1 MFARI
6 SSLTVLRR
14 MPSPAV
20 TLVSSRSLTMTPPVS
35 FIPAPA
41 APVSTSIS
49 TIASSIM
56 SELSLAL
63 WLLKRTFQPSLL
75 RRKRKH
81 GFLSRLHDRNGR
93 KTLNRRLE
101 KGRRQLSA

>member
-1 MFARI
+1 MFSRI
-6 SSLTVLRR
+6 ASISAFRRVPTLAIATPCRTLTSTA
-14 MPSPAV
+14 PV
-20 TLVSSRSLTMTPPVS
+20 T
-35 FIPAPA
+35 FIPAEKSLVP
-41 APVSTSIS
+41 SITS
-49 TIASSIM
+49 IASSIM

-81 GFLSRLHDRNGR
+81 GFLSRLNDRNGR

>member
-1 MFARI
+1 MLSRI
-6 SSLTVLRR
+6 SLTALRR
-14 MPSPAV
+14 APLYTTP
-20 TLVSSRSLTMTPPVS
+20 SRSLTLSTPPVQ
-35 FIPAPA
+35 FIPAPSSSA
-41 APVSTSIS
+41 ALIPSSIS
-49 TIASSIM
+49 SIASSIL
-56 SELSLAL
+56 SELSAAI

-101 KGRRQLSA
+101 KGRRSLSA